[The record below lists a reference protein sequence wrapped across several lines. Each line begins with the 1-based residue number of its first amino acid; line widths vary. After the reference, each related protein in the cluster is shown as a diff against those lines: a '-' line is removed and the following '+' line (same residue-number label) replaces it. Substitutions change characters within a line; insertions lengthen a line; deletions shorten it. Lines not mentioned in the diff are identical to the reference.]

1 MKNNASF
8 YYITGHVSNQAE
20 KVYPEDVHPFA
31 HAGVVMFSHEEH
43 PLSWCVTECTT
54 GTCLGRGEDQ
64 EAAEVNAR
72 EIINAHIEIKGIIGY
87 IADMIE
93 AGFEYD
99 SDAKEWNAIEPVE
112 EDTDAQL

>member
-1 MKNNASF
+1 MRNNDSF
-8 YYITGHVSNQAE
+8 FHITGPVSNQAE
-20 KVYPEDVHPFA
+20 KVYPAEVHPFA
-31 HAGVVMFSHEEH
+31 HAGVIMFSHEEH
-43 PLSWCVTECTT
+43 AESWCVTECQT
-54 GTCLGRGEDQ
+54 GTLIGRGADQ
-64 EAAEVNAR
+64 EAAEVQAR
-72 EIINAHIEIKGIIGY
+72 DIINAHIEIKGIIGY